1 MKKRLLFAFMALC
14 VAVSGFALTN
24 GEFVYTPQGRFQ
36 ITSDLKAYS
45 NFADFSGWEVITA
58 AEGKTIQD
66 NFTIDTENAP
76 AAGTNCVVS
85 LDATIGEGMYFKFVP
100 TDASTNYVV
109 SFKMKGAVGVTTRTS
124 TIGYNG
130 SNASLGDV
138 LANGVKVF
146 GNSEGTYSGET
157 DVVVCNKGEEL
168 TEEWQTFNYAI
179 MGDGSTRTYFIA
191 FTNMATNIYIA
202 DLQIAEALQVADLR
216 TRDAAIEKINVY
228 KNAYAWPE
236 DVLTEN
242 GIMDALDGLNQ
253 IGDQSAQSDLD
264 DALETAEAILADF
277 LENNMDD
284 YLASNSDNH
293 LGNAP
298 SSTVSKGSS
307 FGDWTGTTGGRCFW
321 SSGSYPELGHY
332 QRGSKWN
339 YGDVTSAMGVY
350 MNKTFDPGSY
360 VFSIEGLAAMREDAT
375 QTWYLNEGLRPAYG
389 VAYIVKVEGEETTDT
404 LISVVKDLDPIEYT
418 PFYLPATIAEEG
430 TYQIGL
436 KAYCKEAYQDKL
448 WGSVVYVKDA
458 YLWGKNDNKYNQKQ
472 LGYEADV
479 REQIKTGRDNLT
491 TAAENIANAEKP
503 WGKAELQACV
513 DTVAPKIA
521 YYETLSQDDII
532 ATYKDYYEN
541 TTSNDNGLMKYEV
554 YKEAVYGI
562 IRANEKFNAVNDTL
576 ASMQTAIDAAENT
589 MAQRVYDAATGKD
602 ALTAAINKAKET
614 QTAMKAAEYSEENAA
629 AIVAANAELAD
640 AVEIFKTTVP
650 ASAMTTVVDIDFENT
665 AVLNQESQLYT
676 ISGNAGTMEF
686 SRFSTAEATDAGAF
700 EQGLWLNGEQLYKGY
715 LRVGNG
721 EATVNFDPTNGTGSM
736 ENNII
741 KISCDFF
748 LQGLSSRYI
757 GFITKDESGEN
768 TVAAFYADYYDS
780 KIDETTTNLPVELS
794 SLKWGSG
801 SSYND
806 GSPEGAEPV
815 NATALAKNSFEVILD
830 YGEGSMYVTTVSG
843 KGTVTTAKKVFDKQI
858 PRSFILKSNYDDKFA
873 TRRCW
878 FDNLKIEVIQAGATE
893 PFVGI
898 ENAKAAAAKEVPVKV
913 FENGQ
918 IIIGG
923 KYNAAG
929 AVVK

>member
-1 MKKRLLFAFMALC
+1 MKKRLLFAFMAMC

-36 ITSDLKAYS
+36 VMSDLVANS
-45 NFADFSGWEVITA
+45 NFADLSQWEVITA
-58 AEGKTIQD
+58 TAGKTVQD
-66 NFTIDTENAP
+66 NFTTDAENGP
-76 AAGTNCVVS
+76 AAGVSCAVS
-85 LDATIGEGMYFKFVP
+85 LDATAGEGMYFKFTP
-100 TDASTNYVV
+100 TSAGNTYVV

-130 SNASLGDV
+130 SNTSLGDV

-157 DVVVCNKGEEL
+157 DVVVCNEGEEL

-179 MGDGSTRTYFIA
+179 VGDGTARTYFIA

-216 TRDAAIEKINVY
+216 ARDAALEKINVY

-236 DVLTEN
+236 DVLEEN
-242 GIMDALDGLNQ
+242 GINDALEALNA
-253 IGDQSAQSDLD
+253 ITEQSAQSELD
-264 DALETAEAILADF
+264 EALTASDEILKEF
-277 LENNMDD
+277 LNSQMDD

-298 SSTVSKGSS
+298 SSSVSKGNG

-321 SSGSYPELGHY
+321 SSGAYPELGHY

-418 PFYLPATIAEEG
+418 PFYLPATIAEAG

-458 YLWGKNDNKYNQKQ
+458 YLWVKNENKYNQKQ

-503 WGKAELQACV
+503 WGKADLQACV
-513 DTVAPKIA
+513 DTVEVKIA
-521 YYETLSQDDII
+521 AYETLSQDDII
-532 ATYKDYYEN
+532 ATYEDFYEKK
-541 TTSNDNGLMKYEV
+541 TGEDVGLMV
-554 YKEAVYGI
+554 YTVYQEAVKDI
-562 IRANEKFNAVNDTL
+562 IAANRKFNAVNDTL

-614 QTAMKAAEYSEENAA
+614 QTAMKAAEYSVENAA
-629 AIVAANAELAD
+629 AIVTANAELAD

-665 AVLNQESQLYT
+665 AVQNQESLLYT

-686 SRFSTAEATDAGAF
+686 SRFSTAEATDDGAF

-736 ENNII
+736 GNNII

-768 TVAAFYADYYDS
+768 TVAAFYANYYNNT
-780 KIDETTTNLPVELS
+780 IDAISNLPVELS
-794 SLKWGSG
+794 SLKYGSG
-801 SSYND
+801 GSYND

-878 FDNLKIEVIQAGATE
+878 FDNLKIETIQAGPAE
-893 PFVGI
+893 QFVGI
-898 ENAKAAAAKEVPVKV
+898 ENAKAADAKEAPVKV